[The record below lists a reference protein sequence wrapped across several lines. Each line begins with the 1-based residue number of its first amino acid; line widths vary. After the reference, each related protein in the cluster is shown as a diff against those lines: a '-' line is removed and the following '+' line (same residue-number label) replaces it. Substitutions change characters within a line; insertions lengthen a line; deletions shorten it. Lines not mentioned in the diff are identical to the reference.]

1 MIIPIEIKEKNI
13 FRLVN
18 QIWKL
23 VPMRENGEDW
33 KTHLDGLIIEI
44 AGLSEICTLDLL
56 IVLSKLKGLQVEE
69 TNFHTYRKTVFKTIN
84 LMSEV
89 LKHDR

>member
-33 KTHLDGLIIEI
+33 KAHLDGLIIEI

-69 TNFHTYRKTVFKTIN
+69 TSFPAYRKTVFKTIN

>member
-69 TNFHTYRKTVFKTIN
+69 TSFQAYRKTVFKTIN

>member
-56 IVLSKLKGLQVEE
+56 IVLSKLKGLQAEE
-69 TNFHTYRKTVFKTIN
+69 TNFHTYRKTIFKTIN

>member
-69 TNFHTYRKTVFKTIN
+69 TNFHTYRKTIFKTIN